1 MCLHHIVA
9 QGVSVRISLHP
20 HAIHDV
26 MCLSVV
32 GPRFVSLFF
41 ISHFHFFSFTVYLF
55 SVRHTI
61 FNVVTA
67 EV

>member
-1 MCLHHIVA
+1 M
-9 QGVSVRISLHP
+9 RISLHP

-26 MCLSVV
+26 VCLSV
-32 GPRFVSLFF
+32 RLLSLRVCL
-41 ISHFHFFSFTVYLF
+41 FSPTFTFTVYLF

-67 EV
+67 EG